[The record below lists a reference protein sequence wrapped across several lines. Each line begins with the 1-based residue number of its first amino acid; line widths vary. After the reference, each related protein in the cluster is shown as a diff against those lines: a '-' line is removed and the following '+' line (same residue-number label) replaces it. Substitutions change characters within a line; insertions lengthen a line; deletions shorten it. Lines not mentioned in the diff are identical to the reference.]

1 METLSQYL
9 RVITRYLKRKAK
21 GFNGYILGLSGGLD
35 SAVVARL
42 AQDAVGDQLLCVII
56 DIDSHPQDLED
67 ARELCRIHGLK
78 YLDINLS
85 AEYHALVANLELHG
99 PLTALSKINTKVR
112 LRMVTLYALGQT
124 HSKLVLGTDN
134 LDELYTGYFTKHG
147 DGAVDLFVINSLTKG
162 EVREAASLLGVT
174 SAIIN
179 KVPTAGLYIG
189 QTDEHEMG
197 ITYPE
202 LDAYLLG
209 KPVSDHVK
217 TRALALHRM
226 SAHKRDKTPRPR
238 AYRREER

>member
-209 KPVSDHVK
+209 KPVCDHVK

>member
-67 ARELCRIHGLK
+67 ARELCRVHGLK

-85 AEYHALVANLELHG
+85 AEYHALVANLEQHAALN
-99 PLTALSKINTKVR
+99 ALSKINTKVR

-162 EVREAASLLGVT
+162 EVREAAKLLGVT
-174 SAIIN
+174 SAIVN
-179 KVPTAGLYIG
+179 KVPTAGLYLG
-189 QTDEHEMG
+189 QTDENEMG

-202 LDAYLLG
+202 LDAFLLG
-209 KPVSDHVK
+209 KPVSEHVK
-217 TRALALHRM
+217 TRALALHRI